1 MPVNSGSDVCGGPSL
16 RPKEKSAFFMY
27 KKYLYLFKF
36 TGSTNPSMPLAA
48 ATYIHH
54 ARIGHINSSKILI
67 VQSDDQLRRCQS
79 RLEQMIPF
87 ENRHIAFQH
96 LTQKI

>member
-1 MPVNSGSDVCGGPSL
+1 
-16 RPKEKSAFFMY
+16 MY
-27 KKYLYLFKF
+27 KKYPRISSPVQVHRKYKSKYA
-36 TGSTNPSMPLAA
+36 TGSR
-48 ATYIHH
+48 TYIHH

-79 RLEQMIPF
+79 RLEQMFPF

-96 LTQKI
+96 LNQNI